1 MLVYLLSYNSY
12 YHLPSRNRDLFLNF
26 AFKLYHKT
34 CEQFYRNFGLY
45 EKSPN
50 SFLPGLPRP
59 IVNQF
64 CSGGQ
69 RYSAGLHEW
78 WGRRGRSCCRLRRDG
93 RRDAVGVGAGAPCLT
108 HFWPR
113 IRKKRAGLDGNNG
126 KLAERT
132 VVKSTNRS
140 RNDSDLC
147 LRQPTDQKAGG
158 SNPSRR
164 TKSPRNRLISRT
176 FAFHKFRF

>member
-1 MLVYLLSYNSY
+1 M
-12 YHLPSRNRDLFLNF
+12 PICCIII

-34 CEQFYRNFGLY
+34 CEQFYRSFGLY

-50 SFLPGLPRP
+50 SFLPGLSRS

-78 WGRRGRSCCRLRRDG
+78 WGRRGRSDCCLRCDG
-93 RRDAVGVGAGAPCLT
+93 LRGAVGVGAGASCLT

-113 IRKKRAGLDGNNG
+113 IRKKWASLNGNNG
-126 KLAERT
+126 KLTERMA
-132 VVKSTNRS
+132 VKSTNRS
-140 RNDSDLC
+140 RNGSDLC
-147 LRQPTDQKAGG
+147 LRLPHNPEVGG
-158 SNPSRR
+158 SSPPSATR
-164 TKSPRNRLISRT
+164 KSWFLVKSGLFPYF
-176 FAFHKFRF
+176 FAQ